1 MDVEILMV
9 PVRVWKAE
17 PDIHPDA
24 PGRVSAGKL
33 PSPDSHSYGGELQR
47 WPTMPRYTIER

>member
-24 PGRVSAGKL
+24 PGRVSADEL
-33 PSPDSHSYGGELQR
+33 TIQDSHSYGDELQR
-47 WPTMPRYTIER
+47 WPTIPRYTLEG